1 MPASTIEDLSVDVT
15 VPIDATM
22 KQQIDDFCRETHSD
36 LNSCVH
42 EALSDW
48 VQCVLPMHL
57 RAFRRRAA
65 TTLR

>member
-1 MPASTIEDLSVDVT
+1 MPASTIEDLSVT
-15 VPIDATM
+15 VHIDAAIQ
-22 KQQIDDFCRETHSD
+22 QQIDDFCRETHSD
-36 LNSCVH
+36 LDSCVQ